1 MASDSE
7 QAGVTYLRFQHL
19 REITNDFSEEREI
32 GSGTYGVVYK
42 VRSCMHGFELRT
54 STTNK

>member
-7 QAGVTYLRFQHL
+7 QAGVTRLRFQQL

-32 GSGTYGVVYK
+32 GRGGHGVVYK

-54 STTNK
+54 SMTNK

>member
-7 QAGVTYLRFQHL
+7 QAGVTYLTFQQL
-19 REITNDFSEEREI
+19 REITNDFSEEI
-32 GSGTYGVVYK
+32 GRGTFGVVYK

>member
-7 QAGVTYLRFQHL
+7 QAGVTYLTFQQL
-19 REITNDFSEEREI
+19 REITNDFSEERVI
-32 GSGTYGVVYK
+32 GNGSNGAVYM